1 MDDLHTYRQENTLR
15 KISVGSSQFL
25 GLVGASLAYLDSWHR
40 SSRSALDGMK
50 SAFGQNHGE
59 WFWSHCGE
67 IGFILIA
74 AAFLIQFLLTM
85 TEHKEALK

>member
-1 MDDLHTYRQENTLR
+1 
-15 KISVGSSQFL
+15 
-25 GLVGASLAYLDSWHR
+25 
-40 SSRSALDGMK
+40 MK

-74 AAFLIQFLLTM
+74 AAFLVQLFLTVSG
-85 TEHKEALK
+85 HQEAIKQE